1 MKGSLFGTVTLM
13 RGINYDVQ
21 QNPQSATHP
30 PDCRFTDGEAFLF
43 FTLPPNL
50 CHHYKLIKAG
60 ERVSSVNQELGSTEK
75 RSSQESFT
83 FTTTV
88 CVSWGDLSHKVLR
101 SWKSENA
108 FRKWT
113 LHYTAIT
120 VLASSDAIVDSKRA
134 LYFRSRFPQQ
144 PFYIFIHFVEGSDL
158 NFQTKF
164 KGFRYLVWRDTF
176 PPHEEKDHLHWRLWC
191 AEERKLS
198 LKISKELTMHFLP
211 RLCFAP
217 CASSSTLDPPEL
229 MGE

>member
-1 MKGSLFGTVTLM
+1 MCN
-13 RGINYDVQ
+13 RIP
-21 QNPQSATHP
+21 NPQHIPQIVASQIVKP
-30 PDCRFTDGEAFLF
+30 FCFLLF
-43 FTLPPNL
+43 LPMN

-60 ERVSSVNQELGSTEK
+60 VRVSPVNQELGSTEK

-191 AEERKLS
+191 AEERKLI

-211 RLCFAP
+211 RLCFAS

-229 MGE
+229 MRE